1 MNDYLL
7 NLWAAILGRN
17 PYQKEINAMKAEL
30 AKAIKDVQLLKEQS
44 SLALSAWEQSEQMVA
59 DYERQVNELA
69 ASRM

>member
-7 NLWAAILGRN
+7 NLWAALLGRN

-30 AKAIKDVQLLKEQS
+30 AKAIKDVQLLKELS
-44 SLALSAWEQSEQMVA
+44 SLALSAREQSEQMVA